1 MFKELSER
9 EIRHIIKM
17 WSLSNKRFPPTVGD
31 WAPHEMI
38 RRIINNKRDITKRN
52 EKAKQKLEAHDSCS
66 SSLEM
71 MDEQIQNNHTST
83 PLSEIN
89 SILNQAK
96 KFNDFPNRNQQTCQ
110 MVHDNENDMVNRNE
124 EQISNIE
131 AGKTVEMAS
140 PNAQVINSKRPN
152 QEQNQKVHRSLRN
165 KNTTTQVQASTKSD
179 NKDNIPQSTG
189 SVTRHSLKKTK
200 INNDLQCTTTPKRG
214 RKKKETVNLQQ

>member
-1 MFKELSER
+1 
-9 EIRHIIKM
+9 
-17 WSLSNKRFPPTVGD
+17 
-31 WAPHEMI
+31 
-38 RRIINNKRDITKRN
+38 
-52 EKAKQKLEAHDSCS
+52 
-66 SSLEM
+66 
-71 MDEQIQNNHTST
+71 
-83 PLSEIN
+83 
-89 SILNQAK
+89 
-96 KFNDFPNRNQQTCQ
+96 

-152 QEQNQKVHRSLRN
+152 QEQNQKVRRSLRN

-179 NKDNIPQSTG
+179 KLKKIKRGQKKKETVIINEVIEDNNSKDNIPQSTG